1 MMSAISIT
9 AITTKGEA
17 RRKYLPAEIRN
28 LSKNAQEW
36 PTMIIESS
44 DCGRMEATQRRGEP
58 SFDTAMTVLRVG
70 YST

>member
-36 PTMIIESS
+36 PATIIESS
-44 DCGRMEATQRRGEP
+44 DCGRMEAT
-58 SFDTAMTVLRVG
+58 
-70 YST
+70 